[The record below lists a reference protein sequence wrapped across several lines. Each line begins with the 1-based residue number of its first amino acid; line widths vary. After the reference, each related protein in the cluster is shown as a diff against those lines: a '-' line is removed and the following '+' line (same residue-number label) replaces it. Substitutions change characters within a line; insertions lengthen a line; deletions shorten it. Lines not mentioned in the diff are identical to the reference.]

1 MAKKFGKIL
10 LFTAAIGSAAA
21 AVYYYVHKKHAEQD
35 NIEEEDYDDFS
46 DDTEEDS
53 DASRSY
59 VPLSPEGAQEQ
70 EAPAAQ
76 EDPAEEA
83 FSPLKESAAKA
94 AEATEETVEA
104 FFNEEDAS
112 DEEPPVIEN

>member
-59 VPLSPEGAQEQ
+59 VPLSPE
-70 EAPAAQ
+70 
-76 EDPAEEA
+76 
-83 FSPLKESAAKA
+83 
-94 AEATEETVEA
+94 
-104 FFNEEDAS
+104 
-112 DEEPPVIEN
+112 EPRSRKRLPPRRILRKRPSLL